1 LKRSNEAKLDL
12 RIISRYAKT
21 PDLSLSEFAKRPAP
35 SKYYYDKKKAVIVSL
50 IHLKEIINNGNLSIE
65 EAKQLRIPFI
75 LCEGLESDIYTIR
88 VISEEWTVV
97 EKLKDVDVPCSI
109 KEVKEGKVE
118 EFLKTLKDFK
128 VYILARC
135 ILCLCID

>member
-1 LKRSNEAKLDL
+1 DL

-21 PDLSLSEFAKRPAP
+21 PYLPLSEFAKRPAP
-35 SKYYYDKKKAVIVSL
+35 SKYYYKKKAVIVSL
-50 IHLKEIINNGNLSIE
+50 IHLKETINNGNLSIE

-75 LCEGLESDIYTIR
+75 LCERLESDIYTIR

-97 EKLKDVDVPCSI
+97 GKLKDVDVPCSI
-109 KEVKEGKVE
+109 KEVKEGRVE
-118 EFLKTLKDFK
+118 ELLKTLKYFK